1 MNTTNMNKQDD
12 KQERVTPKLRFPEF
26 QMELEWR
33 KDNLGNL
40 FTERKEKG
48 YPNLPL
54 LSLTEQ
60 NGIIPQAET
69 NRKNN
74 SSLDKSKYL
83 RVCYGDIAYN
93 TMRMWEGRS
102 AFVNM
107 EGIVSPAYTI
117 CIPKNHINSFFYSY
131 YFKLPNLISEFHRYS
146 QGLVKDT
153 LNLKFDKFAQISV
166 GVPPK
171 SEEQQKIADCL
182 SSIDELIELQEQ
194 KLAALKQHKK
204 GLMQQLFPSHNDL
217 QASKQ
222 ASKQAIVYPKLRF
235 PQFKDCKGWE
245 VVELE
250 ELFDLTIQNEK
261 ANSFDKDKIITVKL
275 HTLGV
280 VKNERTDTLTGGANY
295 FHRKAGD
302 FIFSKIDFLNGAFGI
317 VPNELDGF
325 CSSSDIPSFS
335 FKPESNANFFM
346 YWLKA
351 NYLDFKIERAGTS
364 NTLKR
369 ISPKALFAMQ
379 LPIPLPEEQQAIAD
393 CLSSLD
399 KLISEENEQIGRL
412 KDHKKGLMQQLFPK
426 IQ

>member
-1 MNTTNMNKQDD
+1 MNQQDD
-12 KQERVTPKLRFPEF
+12 KQEHIIPKLRFPEF
-26 QMELEWR
+26 KAALGWKHQKLGQVLKEPPKTAVKNPQDIELLTVKLHSRGIELTGKFPLKTEKGR
-33 KDNLGNL
+33 PYYRRFQNEILVGRQNFHNGGLGIVKAEHDGKICSNAISSFNVKNDIL
-40 FTERKEKG
+40 EFIFKYISRKEYYTSVIDSLGGTGQKEIKKTH
-48 YPNLPL
+48 L
-54 LSLTEQ
+54 LDLD
-60 NGIIPQAET
+60 IFIPT
-69 NRKNN
+69 
-74 SSLDKSKYL
+74 
-83 RVCYGDIAYN
+83 
-93 TMRMWEGRS
+93 
-102 AFVNM
+102 
-107 EGIVSPAYTI
+107 P
-117 CIPKNHINSFFYSY
+117 
-131 YFKLPNLISEFHRYS
+131 
-146 QGLVKDT
+146 
-153 LNLKFDKFAQISV
+153 
-166 GVPPK
+166 
-171 SEEQQKIADCL
+171 EEQQKIADCL

-204 GLMQQLFPSHNDL
+204 GLMQQLFPSQNDL

-222 ASKQAIVYPKLRF
+222 ASKQIVYPKLRF

-245 VVELE
+245 IVELE

-261 ANSFDKDKIITVKL
+261 TNSFDKDKIITVKL